1 MQPSCPGCLAGYLQ
15 PWPYRDS
22 ACGRG
27 RSATERNYR
36 LEFGERVQVSPHTPA
51 ASAGSL
57 DSASLC
63 AQYRMGHALTDFDY
77 GNLRG
82 ANPKLTLWSITSRIV
97 DAHFLRERRR
107 TTNTWGILP
116 SLLLRTLATP
126 PSHPFSIVI
135 CHTELT
141 LDQHREPRM
150 SLTSD
155 VAPTNSGC
163 FDQRNIASM
172 LAQQLYPTTG
182 HDDANNTRS
191 TIS

>member
-1 MQPSCPGCLAGYLQ
+1 
-15 PWPYRDS
+15 
-22 ACGRG
+22 
-27 RSATERNYR
+27 
-36 LEFGERVQVSPHTPA
+36 
-51 ASAGSL
+51 
-57 DSASLC
+57 
-63 AQYRMGHALTDFDY
+63 MGHALTDFDY
-77 GNLRG
+77 GNPRG
-82 ANPKLTLWSITSRIV
+82 ANPKLTLWSIASRIV

-107 TTNTWGILP
+107 TTNTWGVLP

-126 PSHPFSIVI
+126 PSHPFAIVI
-135 CHTELT
+135 CHPELT

-182 HDDANNTRS
+182 LTPFLSSQLLSSLNTLLTWPDICIGHDDANNPRS